1 MLRIN
6 SLNFLHLFILYIK
19 KKKKAT
25 KKQYLD
31 KLEINFIISYKSNS
45 LIVVKNIE
53 IDWFGKDK

>member
-6 SLNFLHLFILYIK
+6 SLNFLLFSYYTSK
-19 KKKKAT
+19 KKKKST
-25 KKQYLD
+25 KNQYLD

-53 IDWFGKDK
+53 IDWFEKVK